1 MSGPGQ
7 LNTMSV
13 KLIQFVGDEAAHK
26 AADLFSASHTTLGL
40 CVTEYLSSIK
50 DGLLYS
56 LSSIEDGLGN
66 DE

>member
-26 AADLFSASHTTLGL
+26 AADLFSASHTTFW
-40 CVTEYLSSIK
+40 VFA
-50 DGLLYS
+50 LLN
-56 LSSIEDGLGN
+56 IRRV
-66 DE
+66 